1 MLRDQAGTD
10 QGVVF
15 ECQNEPAVADDQ
27 RTKLTVNGIAAI
39 DWGTGWTWDLTVVGS
54 DRQDKAKR
62 AFELMRRLDA
72 YGGYGVVYT
81 ENFSDVAIGRVT
93 PDCIYYDKIRVGP
106 GNEDLKKFKTIRF
119 DEWAVMEREEFRED
133 FSDVHQAF
141 LNESGRFHPNHI
153 KTMER
158 LEDASAVTE
167 AFARLDLAGR
177 LQKRR

>member
-1 MLRDQAGTD
+1 MLRELAGTD

-15 ECQNEPAVADDQ
+15 ECQNEPAVAEDQ
-27 RTKLTVNGIAAI
+27 RTKLTVDGIAAI
-39 DWGTGWTWDLTVVGS
+39 DYGTEWTWDLTTVES
-54 DRQDKAKR
+54 DSRDKAER

-93 PDCIYYDKIRVGP
+93 PGCIYYDKIRVDS
-106 GNEDLKKFKTIRF
+106 GNENLQKFKTIRF

-133 FSDVHQAF
+133 FSNVHQAF
-141 LNESGRFHPNHI
+141 LNESGGFHPNHI
-153 KTMER
+153 KTMEI

-167 AFARLDLAGR
+167 AFARLDLTGR